1 MIRGAWVALAAAV
14 LMGLAG
20 VVSWIGNDPR
30 LADTYGSFSTY
41 NTSPAGLS
49 QAHAYLAARRSEP
62 NVRRLVREIAGERP
76 PSAATIFRI
85 GAPAAPLE
93 PVSDHELDESEDE
106 TDDPKK
112 KGSAE
117 EPPVKPRE
125 LDRLIGGDEEA
136 WVRSGGRLVIG
147 FATAYA
153 DLEAAPVAC
162 GSYRSVFPV
171 DPPLPGPDSPICRS
185 LEGGGMRRFHSL
197 VSTEQGPVIARWP
210 LGAGDVI
217 AFSMPHSFVNEEID
231 RGQNLELLEGL
242 AGENR
247 IVYFDEMAL
256 GIGRQSSMWDLL
268 VVDWRLGPALVL
280 LAAAAVASFWR
291 RAKQGGPAERPDRDV
306 RSEAIDLVQSLGQL
320 YDRSVTRDQA
330 LRLYYQ
336 ALARAVHARTGLS
349 GDALERAVRERAR
362 GYDPR
367 PDLKE
372 MSREE
377 FQRKLA
383 ILNHAYE
390 TVGYANNR

>member
-1 MIRGAWVALAAAV
+1 MMRGAWLALAVAV
-14 LMGLAG
+14 LASCTA
-20 VVSWIGNDPR
+20 VVSWVGNDPR
-30 LADTYGSFSTY
+30 LSDTYGAFSTY
-41 NTSPAGLS
+41 NTSPSGLS
-49 QAHAYLAARRSEP
+49 QAYAYLAARRAEP
-62 NVRRLVREIAGERP
+62 NVRRLVREIAAERAP
-76 PSAATIFRI
+76 AAATIFRI
-85 GAPAAPLE
+85 GAAAVPLE
-93 PVSDHELDESEDE
+93 PVPDREEDESAE
-106 TDDPKK
+106 DDPKK
-112 KGSAE
+112 EGSPAK
-117 EPPVKPRE
+117 PAAKPRALE
-125 LDRLIGGDEEA
+125 KLIGGDEEA

-153 DLEAAPVAC
+153 DLEADPVAC

-185 LEGGGMRRFHSL
+185 LTGGGMRRFHSL
-197 VSTEQGPVIARWP
+197 VSTEHGPVLARWP

-217 AFSMPHSFVNEEID
+217 AFSMPHAFVNGEID
-231 RGQNLELLEGL
+231 RGRNLELLERL

-247 IVYFDEMAL
+247 VVYFDEMAL

-268 VVDWRLGPALVL
+268 VVDWRLGPAMVL

-291 RAKQGGPAERPDRDV
+291 RAKQAGPPERPDRDV

-349 GDALERAVRERAR
+349 GDALDLAVRERAR

-367 PDLKE
+367 PNLKE

>member
-1 MIRGAWVALAAAV
+1 MMRGGWIALIAAA
-14 LMGLAG
+14 LLWFAA
-20 VVSWIGNDPR
+20 VVSWVGNDPR
-30 LADTYGSFSTY
+30 LSDTYGAFSTY
-41 NTSPAGLS
+41 NTSPSGLS
-49 QAHAYLAARRSEP
+49 QAYAYLAARRSRP

-76 PSAATIFRI
+76 SADATIFRI
-85 GAPAAPLE
+85 GARAVPLE
-93 PVSDHELDESEDE
+93 PASDRQQDEGEDAS
-106 TDDPKK
+106 DGPKK
-112 KGSAE
+112 KGSAT
-117 EPPVKPRE
+117 EPAAQPRTLE
-125 LDRLIGGDEEA
+125 KLIGGDEEA

-147 FATAYA
+147 LATAYA
-153 DLEAAPVAC
+153 DLEAEPVAC
-162 GSYRSVFPV
+162 TAYRPVFPV

-185 LEGGGMRRFHSL
+185 LKGGGMRRFHSL
-197 VSTEQGPVIARWP
+197 ISTEHGPVLARWP

-217 AFSMPHSFVNEEID
+217 AFSMPHSFVNGEID
-231 RGQNLELLEGL
+231 RGRNLELLERL

-247 IVYFDEMAL
+247 VVYFDEMAL

-268 VVDWRLGPALVL
+268 VVDWRLGPAMVL

-320 YDRSVTRDQA
+320 YDRSVTREQA

-349 GDALERAVRERAR
+349 GDALDRAVRERVR